1 VVDVLGNMEQSP
13 ALPDHAA
20 QAIILFSIGVFHGQ
34 STLNGGLW
42 RLAFEQGGVESNIQD
57 KRYSAFIKATE
68 EKDMGSGFMRPSAAE
83 RGPRW

>member
-1 VVDVLGNMEQSP
+1 
-13 ALPDHAA
+13 
-20 QAIILFSIGVFHGQ
+20 
-34 STLNGGLW
+34 LNGGLW